1 MRVMEEQII
10 DKVIM
15 STGKN
20 YFIAS
25 RMLDVLFMNGLIS
38 KDGYIY
44 LSEQLIENS
53 YEISGIGGLR
63 GVSMMYEIM
72 KQSRMKYKKLTLLIE
87 RIKNITD
94 ARKHT
99 DTRY

>member
-25 RMLDVLFMNGLIS
+25 RMLDMLFMNGLIS

-44 LSEQLIENS
+44 LAEQLIENS

-63 GVSMMYEIM
+63 GISMMYEIM
-72 KQSRMKYKKLTLLIE
+72 EQSRMKHK
-87 RIKNITD
+87 D
-94 ARKHT
+94 
-99 DTRY
+99 